1 VDTEAVV
8 NHHLQAFVAGDVDE
22 VLGDYTEDS
31 VLMTPDTTITGL
43 DGLRAAF
50 SGLFGGIFTP
60 GTYTFRM
67 DAMRVEGDVAYI
79 VWHASCADQD
89 VVLGT
94 DTFVVRDGKIATQ
107 TYTAKV
113 EPR

>member
-1 VDTEAVV
+1 MDTM
-8 NHHLQAFVAGDVDE
+8 
-22 VLGDYTEDS
+22 S
-31 VLMTPDTTITGL
+31 
-43 DGLRAAF
+43 
-50 SGLFGGIFTP
+50 
-60 GTYTFRM
+60 
-67 DAMRVEGDVAYI
+67 VEGDVGYI

-89 VVLGT
+89 IVIGT